1 MAIQLLLLF
10 TIHFMNALKVT
21 EHIQAADAQETRTG
35 QSWDWASVKRPLK
48 QLQHSY
54 NYPASFRENL
64 KHKKKQVSHVII
76 VDDQISAVVLDLSTP
91 VGDGRRLVRRD
102 QHGLGLLAGNPEA
115 EITLDVR

>member
-1 MAIQLLLLF
+1 M
-10 TIHFMNALKVT
+10 
-21 EHIQAADAQETRTG
+21 
-35 QSWDWASVKRPLK
+35 
-48 QLQHSY
+48 
-54 NYPASFRENL
+54 
-64 KHKKKQVSHVII
+64 II